1 MRRILQLRRSVAA
14 GLCWGDTVGETG
26 FVEILGLR
34 VHKVD
39 MAEAVRRVRDMLVA
53 DDRAHQVVT
62 LNSEMAMRAQCD
74 RDLAFIINDADLVVP
89 DGAGVVWASRVLGT
103 PLPARVAGFDL
114 MQELIACAGAEGW
127 PVFLLGAAPG
137 VADEAAAR
145 LTVRV
150 PGLRIA
156 GIHHGFFGDRDE
168 QGIVEKINA
177 SGARLVFV
185 AMGAPRQD
193 RWIARNRAR
202 LRPSVCIGVGGSL
215 DVLAGRVSRAPKW
228 MGEMGFEWLYRLVRE
243 PRRFVR
249 MLALPKFMLR
259 VFAEKFSRRNL

>member
-1 MRRILQLRRSVAA
+1 
-14 GLCWGDTVGETG
+14 
-26 FVEILGLR
+26 
-34 VHKVD
+34 
-39 MAEAVRRVRDMLVA
+39 
-53 DDRAHQVVT
+53 
-62 LNSEMAMRAQCD
+62 
-74 RDLAFIINDADLVVP
+74 
-89 DGAGVVWASRVLGT
+89 
-103 PLPARVAGFDL
+103 
-114 MQELIACAGAEGW
+114 
-127 PVFLLGAAPG
+127 
-137 VADEAAAR
+137 
-145 LTVRV
+145 
-150 PGLRIA
+150 
-156 GIHHGFFGDRDE
+156 
-168 QGIVEKINA
+168 VEKINA

-259 VFAEKFSRRNL
+259 VFAERFSRRNP